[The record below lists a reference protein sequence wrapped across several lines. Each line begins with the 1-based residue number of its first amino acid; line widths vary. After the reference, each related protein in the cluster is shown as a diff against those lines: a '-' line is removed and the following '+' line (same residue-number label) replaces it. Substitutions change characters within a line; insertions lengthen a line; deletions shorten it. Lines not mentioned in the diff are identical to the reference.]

1 MKANKDKL
9 VKAVI
14 IAVIS
19 LMAMLVS
26 RSAASANGNAGY
38 EGDRQAKAPCPST
51 FMNF

>member
-1 MKANKDKL
+1 VKANKDKL

-26 RSAASANGNAGY
+26 RSAGANGQADR
-38 EGDRQAKAPCPST
+38 EGDSQVTAPCPST
-51 FMNF
+51 FTNL

>member
-26 RSAASANGNAGY
+26 RSAGANGHADR
-38 EGDRQAKAPCPST
+38 EGDSPMTVPCSST
-51 FMNF
+51 FMNL